1 MGSHPYMDRSASVP
15 AVLVL
20 RDPLG
25 DAAALRACLSAV
37 VAGTGALEVR
47 CDISLLT
54 APGLADAG
62 VLAHLR
68 LMARELGCAFRVVGA
83 PRAFVRLL
91 LLVGLG
97 DVVPC
102 SSARDPLAPGPGS
115 SR

>member
-1 MGSHPYMDRSASVP
+1 MDRSASVP

-25 DAAALRACLSAV
+25 DAAALRACLSDV

-68 LMARELGCAFRVVGA
+68 LIGARAGV
-83 PRAFVRLL
+83 PRSRSSGRLDAFVRLL
-91 LLVGLG
+91 VLVGLG

-102 SSARDPLAPGPGS
+102 SSARDPLAPEPGS